1 MKFGAQALSPR
12 ESPGEGRAPAKRE
25 PDRAKHQEKGAR
37 VRAGET
43 TFRHSSP
50 HPALRARPL
59 PEGEGFYNMMNL
71 VLASQSPRRKEL
83 LAVLGYPF
91 TVVPS
96 SIDETPKPGENPETF
111 VVRVAREKAMEVA
124 SRVAHSVVLSADT
137 VVTIDN
143 EILGKP
149 EDEQDA
155 LSMLRKLSGRDHLVY
170 TAVTVVNQLK
180 QEALDGLD
188 RTRVW
193 FASLTDEEILGY
205 IRRENVLDKAGAFA
219 IQGYACVY
227 IPKIEGN
234 YFNVMGLPLPL
245 VHQLLCRTLS

>member
-1 MKFGAQALSPR
+1 
-12 ESPGEGRAPAKRE
+12 
-25 PDRAKHQEKGAR
+25 
-37 VRAGET
+37 
-43 TFRHSSP
+43 
-50 HPALRARPL
+50 
-59 PEGEGFYNMMNL
+59 MNL

-83 LAVLGYPF
+83 LAILGYPF

-96 SIDETPKPGENPETF
+96 AIDELPAPGENPEAF
-111 VVRVAREKAMEVA
+111 VARVAREKGVEVA
-124 SRVAHSVVLSADT
+124 SRVSQSVVLSADT

-155 LSMLRKLSGRDHLVY
+155 QRMLRKLSGRDHWVY

-180 QEALDGLD
+180 HETLEGIE

-193 FASLTDEEILGY
+193 FNPLTDSEIAKY
-205 IRRENVLDKAGAFA
+205 IRREYVFNKAGAYA
-219 IQGYACVY
+219 IQGYAGVY
-227 IPKIEGN
+227 FSKIEGN

-245 VHQLLCRTLS
+245 VHELLCRTLS